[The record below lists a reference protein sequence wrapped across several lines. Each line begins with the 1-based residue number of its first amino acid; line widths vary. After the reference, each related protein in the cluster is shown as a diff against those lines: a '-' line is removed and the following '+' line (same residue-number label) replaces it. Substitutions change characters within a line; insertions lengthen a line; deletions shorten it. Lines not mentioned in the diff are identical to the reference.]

1 MTGLT
6 TQALAARVRSSPMV
20 DPKRTISVRELEAW
34 LETLAGR
41 GYVERVDGEWLP
53 TPLGDVWLREFRTI
67 LPEPAVVAA

>member
-1 MTGLT
+1 
-6 TQALAARVRSSPMV
+6 MV

-67 LPEPAVVAA
+67 LPEPAAVAA